1 MLKDQLNEK
10 ISLSGMSFDSNA
22 AKPLHGG
29 ANRPKNKPVDGY
41 LHLISAQK
49 TIEDLQAESRTL
61 RMHADHLKASFEQ
74 EMAN

>member
-22 AKPLHGG
+22 AKPLYGG
-29 ANRPKNKPVDGY
+29 ANRPKAKPVDGY

-49 TIEDLQAESRTL
+49 TIEDL
-61 RMHADHLKASFEQ
+61 
-74 EMAN
+74 